1 MDNARLFALYG
12 SPDNAL
18 AALDE
23 LTKAGPTDADSVTL
37 LSPHAAGRHGG
48 AIAADIPP
56 GRPASANVNV
66 SGIGPL
72 VVIGPLAAPL
82 RERDI
87 VAVLH
92 DGSVELR
99 DAQTAAEGLRRG
111 ASLLVIDAPRSSH
124 EGILEIVD
132 RHHPIRLDSL
142 GEVYLEPGWSRADR
156 IAGDE
161 GVLEVSDDRLN
172 VKRPGEDASAFR
184 PMAPGEEELGLA
196 RSGGQNPDAGKGE
209 VSGSQGAGPDR

>member
-1 MDNARLFALYG
+1 MDKARLFALYG

-18 AALDE
+18 AALDD

-56 GRPASANVNV
+56 GRPASSNVNV

-72 VVIGPLAAPL
+72 VVIGPLAPAL

-124 EGILEIVD
+124 DGILEIVD

-161 GVLEVSDDRLN
+161 GVLEVADDLLN
-172 VKRPGEDASAFR
+172 VKRPGEDPSAFR
-184 PMAPGEEELGLA
+184 PLAPGKEELGFA
-196 RSGGQNPDAGKGE
+196 RSGGENPEAGKGE
-209 VSGSQGAGPDR
+209 ILGGQGAGPDR